1 MKYRYGQGLVWNYEG
16 ARMDLIGLT
25 GGTGSGKTAAGK
37 RLSERGLPVIDAD
50 QVGHDVIA
58 PGGAAEAGVIAAF
71 GEEIIADG
79 RIDRERLAA
88 RVFNDTEALKRLN
101 ALVHPAIFAEIGQR
115 CTHYAE
121 TGAPAVIIDA
131 ALLGDS
137 GELEPWLGG
146 LILVTALVEVR
157 VQRLVSLRGMREDDA
172 RRRIAAQVDPERK
185 RAFATW
191 VVDNSGTLEQL
202 YEQVDG
208 IADAI
213 EAGT

>member
-1 MKYRYGQGLVWNYEG
+1 MI
-16 ARMDLIGLT
+16 LIGLT
-25 GGTGSGKTAAGK
+25 GGTGSGKTEAGR
-37 RLSERGLPVIDAD
+37 RLAERGLPVIDAD

-58 PGGAAEAGVIAAF
+58 PGGAAEAAVIAAF
-71 GEEIIADG
+71 GEDIVVDG
-79 RIDRERLAA
+79 KIERERLASC
-88 RVFNDTEALKRLN
+88 VFNDPEALTKLN
-101 ALVHPAIFAEIGQR
+101 ALVHPAIFSEIGQR

-121 TGAPAVIIDA
+121 TGAHTIIIDA

-146 LILVTALVEVR
+146 LILVTAPVEVR